1 MGKQETGSR
10 IDRSQVQKLRGEQGI
25 SAGTEKE
32 KKEKTTGDI
41 LLQVVMAVIAVAYFV
56 VLIFGKFFLPEDGE
70 FMLSLNI
77 FSDNEN
83 PNRLIRVIS
92 LAILT
97 LSVSWI
103 LRFFISRM
111 ARNKTVTKRTG
122 VAVIELLGNL
132 VKYLAVVV
140 LIFLILSALGV
151 DTTELLAGLGVLSL
165 ILGLG
170 VTSLVEDIV
179 AGFFIIAERLFDVG
193 DIVVVDEFRGTVQAI
208 GIRSTQIV
216 DEGGDVLILRN
227 SYIGSLINM
236 TSQMSYALCD
246 IPISPLESYEHVEE
260 IINNADFESMKEK
273 YPEIEEG
280 PDYLGLYEINDK
292 GVMITTFWAG
302 CQEGSKYTVQCILNR
317 ELKLLFERNGI
328 KLGEPADDDDD

>member
-1 MGKQETGSR
+1 MSKQDAGSR
-10 IDRSQVQKLRGEQGI
+10 IDRSQVQKLMREQGVG
-25 SAGTEKE
+25 AEHEKE
-32 KKEKTTGDI
+32 KEEKTIGDI
-41 LLQVVMAVIAVAYFV
+41 LFQVVMAVIAVAYFV
-56 VLIFGKFFLPEDGE
+56 VLIFGKFFLPEDSE
-70 FMLSLNI
+70 FLLSLNV
-77 FSDNEN
+77 FSDAEN

-103 LRFFISRM
+103 LRFFIGRM

-151 DTTELLAGLGVLSL
+151 DTTEILAGLGILSL
-165 ILGLG
+165 IIGLG

-179 AGFFIIAERLFDVG
+179 AGFFIIAEHLFDVG
-193 DIVVVDEFRGTVQAI
+193 DIVVVDEFRGTVKAI

-216 DEGGDVLILRN
+216 DEGGDVLIMRN
-227 SYIGSLINM
+227 SYIESLINM

-246 IPISPLESYEHVEE
+246 IPVSPLESYEHVEE
-260 IINNADFESMKEK
+260 IINNADFEGMKK
-273 YPEIEEG
+273 QYPEIEEG
-280 PDYLGLYEINDK
+280 PDYLGLYEITEK
-292 GVMITTFWAG
+292 GVMIMTFWAG
-302 CQEGSKYTVQCILNR
+302 CQEDSKYTVQCILYR

-328 KLGEPADDDDD
+328 KLGKPTDDDDD